1 MTEARTITL
10 DAGEPWR
17 YLGSTPEKD
26 AVEVVLRSFD
36 RDVLF
41 ATGSGPNAPDGQ
53 PLTVRAGE
61 GGRLLGR
68 HFFVRPESTTTKCR
82 ILVRGI

>member
-1 MTEARTITL
+1 MTEGRTMTL
-10 DAGEPWR
+10 SPGETWR

-26 AVEVVLRSFD
+26 AVEVVVRSFD

-41 ATGSGPNAPDGQ
+41 ATGSTASAPDGK

-61 GGRLLGR
+61 GGRLSGL
-68 HFFVRPESTTTKCR
+68 HFFVRPESTTTASR

>member
-1 MTEARTITL
+1 MEARTITL
-10 DAGEPWR
+10 KAGEPWR

-26 AVEVVLRSFD
+26 AVEVVVRSFD

-41 ATGSGPNAPDGQ
+41 ATGSGPSTPDGT

-61 GGRLLGR
+61 GGRLLGL
-68 HFFVRPESTTTKCR
+68 HFFVRPESTTTQSR
-82 ILVRGI
+82 ILVRGL